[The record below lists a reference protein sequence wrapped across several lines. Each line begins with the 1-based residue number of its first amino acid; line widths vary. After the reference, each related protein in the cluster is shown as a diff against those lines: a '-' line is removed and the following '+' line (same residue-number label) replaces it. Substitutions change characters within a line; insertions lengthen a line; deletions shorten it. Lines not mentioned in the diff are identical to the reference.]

1 MLVLIS
7 VEINNGLNF
16 GRIYLKLEKIDNK
29 IDDEER
35 LTNRNNNEEMIDD
48 LRGSWSNFQRKEW
61 RKK

>member
-48 LRGSWSNFQRKEW
+48 LRGS
-61 RKK
+61 